1 MSDFQLDKLD
11 HQILSMV
18 GDDAR
23 VPFLEVARICGVSG
37 AAIHQRVTRLTRL
50 GVLRGSHFDMNPE
63 VLGYDTIAFIGLY
76 LKDVSTFDS
85 VAEKLRKIPE
95 IVECHYTTGGY
106 DMFIKVYAKN
116 NSHLLSI
123 IHDQLQPLGLSRS
136 ETIISFREAIK
147 RQIPVPKYVDDE
159 VEE

>member
-63 VLGYDTIAFIGLY
+63 VLGYETIAFIGPSSNSFLI
-76 LKDVSTFDS
+76 LIS
-85 VAEKLRKIPE
+85 VICMGFLSSLSARARRSVPEYSFSREGQSHTVDFIIPDTKEQIMCKL
-95 IVECHYTTGGY
+95 
-106 DMFIKVYAKN
+106 
-116 NSHLLSI
+116 
-123 IHDQLQPLGLSRS
+123 
-136 ETIISFREAIK
+136 
-147 RQIPVPKYVDDE
+147 
-159 VEE
+159 

>member
-50 GVLRGSHFDMNPE
+50 GVLRGSHFAMNPE
-63 VLGYDTIAFIGLY
+63 VLGYETIAFIGLY
-76 LKDVSTFDS
+76 LKDVSTFDT

-95 IVECHYTTGGY
+95 IVECNYTTGGY

-123 IHDQLQPLGLSRS
+123 FHDQLQPL
-136 ETIISFREAIK
+136 
-147 RQIPVPKYVDDE
+147 
-159 VEE
+159 